1 MPIFLSKMQY
11 PSLPVGQNSQFPMS
25 GIGQNAQDYART
37 HIPVG
42 AASMN
47 DISRT
52 QQVVMVF
59 ISDSELLSV
68 HNSSF
73 GIQMFFFV
81 ETVFFLNSLYNHISF
96 SQSRQ
101 SPQEL
106 MWKNKA

>member
-1 MPIFLSKMQY
+1 
-11 PSLPVGQNSQFPMS
+11 
-25 GIGQNAQDYART
+25 
-37 HIPVG
+37 
-42 AASMN
+42 
-47 DISRT
+47 
-52 QQVVMVF
+52 MVF

-106 MWKNKA
+106 MWKNKTWGSYLPFLSSLLYFLHTETHSNVCGFFSWSYLCVDRYSTSGTWDEELNYLSS